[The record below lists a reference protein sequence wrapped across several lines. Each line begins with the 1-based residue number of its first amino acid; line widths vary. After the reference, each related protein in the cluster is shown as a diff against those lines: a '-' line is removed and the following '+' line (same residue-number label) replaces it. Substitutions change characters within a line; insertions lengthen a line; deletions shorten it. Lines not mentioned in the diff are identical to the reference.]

1 MKAISPRAT
10 FKARAEVGW
19 PKLFKSQRVAVCLI
33 DLSESGHLDV
43 PLDKLPDFLRA
54 KGYPQIAWAV
64 EEQVKARHV
73 PLLLNIEKDDSLG
86 KRRLI
91 KGLIQKEISDGR

>member
-1 MKAISPRAT
+1 MKATSPIAKVRA
-10 FKARAEVGW
+10 KAVVGW
-19 PKLFKSQRVAVCLI
+19 PKLFKAERVAVCFI

-73 PLLLNIEKDDSLG
+73 PRLLNLDKDDSLG

-91 KGLIQKEISDGR
+91 KDIIKGV